1 MGMAIEMEL
10 GILGQSTGES
20 DKSSNLFFNSKVGGF
35 DLVQEVHQI

>member
-1 MGMAIEMEL
+1 MVMVIEMES

-20 DKSSNLFFNSKVGGF
+20 DKSSNLFFNSKVEDF